1 MLTPNGLPANKI
13 EKVMLLSLWAHTLKK
28 EAALKAPS
36 RIKPFI
42 FAGIG
47 KPTYPINAHTITSYQ
62 SYWQKM
68 ANTAK
73 KWHLNPEK
81 IQKSAAVDYG
91 DPRGDDEPIALM
103 AEVMSAWYGSE
114 IKPEH
119 VLFTVG
125 GIGALH
131 VIFATL
137 NTLYEDAPGYR
148 VITPFPHYSAYSNN
162 PSHRL
167 HPINVMKEPG
177 YKLTARALEAS
188 IKEAYALAETDGG
201 WPKAILICNPSNPLG
216 TIIDEAEFKKIADVL
231 RRYPE
236 LHLIFDE
243 AYAEMSF
250 HEMPSLLKIAPD
262 LKERIILLRSATKA
276 LSAAGER
283 MAVLLVFNQALMNEM
298 LNKNITSFIHAPR
311 SAQLAY
317 AETMAHFDAAEQ
329 KNLITF
335 YQKKVDYVMARLHA
349 MGAAMPDPVYQVEA
363 TFYALCDLREL
374 FGLDLPKE
382 AQQALQKTGKIS
394 TGEDLAYYLLFKDA
408 VMITPLSYFGLPQNS
423 GIMRIT
429 CSANEQE
436 LQELMDRLEH
446 RLFEARRCRKLSLLE
461 DASA

>member
-13 EKVMLLSLWAHTLKK
+13 EKVMLLSLWAHSVKK
-28 EAALKAPS
+28 EKALTDHSKT
-36 RIKPFI
+36 FI

-47 KPTYPINAHTITSYQ
+47 KPTYPINSHTITSYQ
-62 SYWQKM
+62 AYWQRM
-68 ANTAK
+68 ADSAK
-73 KWHLNPEK
+73 RWHQNPEE
-81 IQKSAAVDYG
+81 IHESAAVDYG

-103 AEVMSAWYGSE
+103 AEVMSTWYESE

-131 VIFATL
+131 LIFETL
-137 NTLYEDAPGYR
+137 NSIYEDTPGYR

-167 HPINVMKEPG
+167 HPIDVMKEPG

-188 IKEAYALAETDGG
+188 IKEAYRLAETDKGL
-201 WPKAILICNPSNPLG
+201 PKAILICNPSNPLG
-216 TIIDEAEFKKIADVL
+216 TIIDETELKKIADVL

-250 HEMPSLLKIAPD
+250 HEMPSFIKIAPD
-262 LKERIILLRSATKA
+262 LKDRVIILRSATKA

-283 MAVLLVFNQALMNEM
+283 MAVVFVFNQVFMNEM
-298 LNKNITSFIHAPR
+298 LTKNITYLIHAPR

-317 AETMAHFDAAEQ
+317 AQTMAQFDANEQ

-335 YQKKVDYVMARLHA
+335 YKKKVDYVIARLHA
-349 MGAAMPDPVYQVEA
+349 MGAAIPDPAYQVEA
-363 TFYALCDLREL
+363 TFYALCDLSEL
-374 FGLDLPKE
+374 FGLDLPIE
-382 AQQALQKTGKIS
+382 AQQALQKTGKVS

-408 VMITPLSYFGLPQNS
+408 VMITPLSYFGLPKNS
-423 GIMRIT
+423 GLMRIT
-429 CSANEQE
+429 CSGNEQE
-436 LQELMDRLEH
+436 LQELMDRLEQ
-446 RLFEARRCRKLSLLE
+446 RLLKARECRKLALLE
-461 DASA
+461 DANA